1 MYSPS
6 VESFPGN
13 FDFLKNNQNTKNYP
27 PGPLKF
33 EGGFDGG
40 HGSVQKSDM
49 PKKGVLS
56 GPGGFN

>member
-13 FDFLKNNQNTKNYP
+13 FDFLKINQNTSNYP
-27 PGPLKF
+27 PDPLKF

-49 PKKGVLS
+49 PKKG
-56 GPGGFN
+56 F

>member
-1 MYSPS
+1 M
-6 VESFPGN
+6 
-13 FDFLKNNQNTKNYP
+13 FDFLKINQNTKNYP

-49 PKKGVLS
+49 LKKGVLVVR
-56 GPGGFN
+56 GALTERGFQWSTC